1 MADRKLSSRT
11 RRRLRLNIARR
22 LSGHLASTDTV
33 TKRKCPAELEGRERC
48 DPADKMAETSA
59 MSLSEHLTSTDSA
72 TESKCPE
79 FEEGSPGPCNETAE
93 TGSCLS
99 EHSTPAD
106 ATTHRECPELE
117 GSRRDP
123 AAESPSSSF
132 LDAESFS
139 DEKDLSSGS
148 EFSEGSSELV
158 STLSDSLSEDS
169 APWFV
174 PHAEEPGRQE
184 KALFP
189 GSSITAHDFDVS
201 LMLFCQRHNLTYT
214 CQNDLLRFMSVSFP
228 TPNQVPRSS
237 YMLLK
242 QFVDFQHECTVHHFC
257 GNCLQPLLRSSPCS
271 NPECSVKSEPNAVFI
286 HVPLT
291 TQLKERLQGMCRI
304 SYYTDIV

>member
-22 LSGHLASTDTV
+22 ISGCLVSTDTV
-33 TKRKCPAELEGRERC
+33 LKRKCPAELEGGCERC
-48 DPADKMAETSA
+48 DPADKTAETSA

-99 EHSTPAD
+99 EHSTAAD

-117 GSRRDP
+117 GSRCDP

-169 APWFV
+169 ALWFV
-174 PHAEEPGRQE
+174 PHVQEPGRQE

-228 TPNQVPRSS
+228 TPNHASS
-237 YMLLK
+237 SFLI
-242 QFVDFQHECTVHHFC
+242 C
-257 GNCLQPLLRSSPCS
+257 
-271 NPECSVKSEPNAVFI
+271 AVETI
-286 HVPLT
+286 
-291 TQLKERLQGMCRI
+291 CRFPA
-304 SYYTDIV
+304 